1 VYSVDR
7 DHQLYNLSFTNVG
20 TGKGNY
26 NIVSGGKANGRVF
39 TWIRPVNGIPQ
50 GAWEP
55 VILLITPKKHQLIT
69 TAAEYILNK
78 NSTIKT
84 ELAISNYDANT
95 FSLKDQGDNQGL
107 AAKVDYAMQQKIVKK
122 KDHPLILQTTLGYEY
137 VQDKFRPLERLRNIE
152 FNRDWSLP
160 LDAPSATENLINAGM
175 QLTDAKNNFLKYQFT
190 NYRRSD
196 NYNGV
201 RNSIE
206 NVIELDGWRF
216 NNRFYITSI
225 NSAIQSGNFLRPS
238 FELYKLFS
246 KLRDLKIGGSYS
258 SENNQ
263 QLNKRY
269 DTLLPVSF
277 GFNLWQ
283 VYLKSSEKKLNRWGI
298 TYFTRENKI
307 PFNKELITSDRSQ
320 NVSVITELLRNE
332 NHQFKLNLTYRK
344 LNVINK
350 GLSNL
355 KSDESLLGRAEYA
368 INEWKGFVT
377 GSVLY
382 ELGAGQEQKREYTY
396 LEVPAGQGYYM
407 WNDYNAD
414 GIPQL
419 NEFEVAVFQ
428 DQKKWV
434 RVFTPT
440 NEYVK
445 ANYIQFNYSVGLNP
459 ASIISNEN
467 KNRLAHFVKRF
478 STTSSLQINKKDIS
492 AGGFELNP
500 FSKTLADTSLI
511 TLTSFLSNAL
521 YFNRTSAIWGIDV
534 THRLNNSK
542 SLLNYGFETNSLRDL
557 TIKGRWNLNRS
568 IATNVTN
575 KFIKNQL
582 STPSFENRNY
592 LIKEFSTAPSISY
605 IYKSNFRV
613 SLIYTYDSRKN
624 QTLLKESAIN
634 NSVATEVKYN
644 VLSNG
649 TINGRFSFDN
659 INFRGN
665 ANSTVGYNL
674 LNGLLPGKNFLW
686 NIELTKKIAGNIE
699 MNLQYEGR
707 KPGSNPVIHT
717 GSASLR
723 AIF

>member
-1 VYSVDR
+1 
-7 DHQLYNLSFTNVG
+7 
-20 TGKGNY
+20 
-26 NIVSGGKANGRVF
+26 
-39 TWIRPVNGIPQ
+39 
-50 GAWEP
+50 
-55 VILLITPKKHQLIT
+55 
-69 TAAEYILNK
+69 
-78 NSTIKT
+78 
-84 ELAISNYDANT
+84 
-95 FSLKDQGDNQGL
+95 
-107 AAKVDYAMQQKIVKK
+107 
-122 KDHPLILQTTLGYEY
+122 
-137 VQDKFRPLERLRNIE
+137 
-152 FNRDWSLP
+152 
-160 LDAPSATENLINAGM
+160 
-175 QLTDAKNNFLKYQFT
+175 
-190 NYRRSD
+190 
-196 NYNGV
+196 
-201 RNSIE
+201 
-206 NVIELDGWRF
+206 
-216 NNRFYITSI
+216 
-225 NSAIQSGNFLRPS
+225 
-238 FELYKLFS
+238 
-246 KLRDLKIGGSYS
+246 
-258 SENNQ
+258 
-263 QLNKRY
+263 
-269 DTLLPVSF
+269 
-277 GFNLWQ
+277 
-283 VYLKSSEKKLNRWGI
+283 
-298 TYFTRENKI
+298 
-307 PFNKELITSDRSQ
+307 
-320 NVSVITELLRNE
+320 VSVITELLRNE

-511 TLTSFLSNAL
+511 TLTSFLSNTL

-592 LIKEFSTAPSISY
+592 LIKEFSSAPSISY

-659 INFRGN
+659 IKFRGN